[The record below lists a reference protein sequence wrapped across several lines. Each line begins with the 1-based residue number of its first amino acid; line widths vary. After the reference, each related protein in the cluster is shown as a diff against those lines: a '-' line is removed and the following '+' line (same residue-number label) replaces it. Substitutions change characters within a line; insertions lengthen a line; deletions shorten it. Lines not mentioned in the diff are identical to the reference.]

1 MSVQITEAMVQQY
14 RSTVYHL
21 AQQKGSKLR
30 NAVRVETITGKNA
43 FFDQLGATAAR
54 RRTSRHADTPRMDT
68 PHNRRRVSV
77 ADYDWADL
85 IDNEDQ
91 VRLLMDPASAYA
103 EAAAMAMGRA
113 IDDAILEAHDATA
126 YTGETGSTSTS
137 YSTSMDVAVTV
148 RWPGVSSDD
157 CGLNVAK
164 LIEAGRLLG
173 AQNIDP
179 DEPRWLVVNAAAI
192 ASLMMDT
199 RVNSHDYNSLRPL
212 TDGKIVKYYGFN
224 FIPTERVLTHS
235 VATQDKL
242 PFWAGSP
249 STAGMLLA
257 IGKDISGK
265 ISERADKNYATQVFS
280 SMTVGA
286 TRMEEARCGRIL
298 CDKNGGPEGNLD

>member
-30 NAVRVETITGKNA
+30 NAVRVESITGKNA

-77 ADYDWADL
+77 EDWDWADL

-113 IDDAILEAHDATA
+113 MDDAILEAHDATA

-137 YSTSMDVAVTV
+137 YSTSMDVA
-148 RWPGVSSDD
+148 
-157 CGLNVAK
+157 L
-164 LIEAGRLLG
+164 AGR
-173 AQNIDP
+173 
-179 DEPRWLVVNAAAI
+179 VV
-192 ASLMMDT
+192 
-199 RVNSHDYNSLRPL
+199 
-212 TDGKIVKYYGFN
+212 
-224 FIPTERVLTHS
+224 
-235 VATQDKL
+235 
-242 PFWAGSP
+242 
-249 STAGMLLA
+249 
-257 IGKDISGK
+257 
-265 ISERADKNYATQVFS
+265 
-280 SMTVGA
+280 
-286 TRMEEARCGRIL
+286 
-298 CDKNGGPEGNLD
+298 